1 MGWMPEVNGDHGPN
15 VPAKVM
21 RLPVT
26 QVIEEDRLV
35 PVAKLP
41 ARRLGSLQRRWEQV
55 PAVVKRDAAAV
66 AVLAGTAEWLSTY
79 SPFFVFGL
87 ALVVRLFFFLIYSLR
102 VEIGRFEAKVA
113 ARTLAYI
120 NVVALVAITVVLFTS
135 SAIWKY
141 QAYLFLVFALV
152 MEVISMR
159 TWYTQWAVNSE
170 NWNDG
175 SGGLNRVFEPKKWY
189 LLAAFALLL
198 VEYVAYGIEWCPL
211 LDTIILFG
219 WHVIVWVHHAL
230 VFIGHHIH

>member
-1 MGWMPEVNGDHGPN
+1 MGWMPEPKDDLDPTPG
-15 VPAKVM
+15 VPAKVLQ
-21 RLPVT
+21 LPPD
-26 QVIEEDRLV
+26 QVIEDNL
-35 PVAKLP
+35 PVRAAKLP
-41 ARRLGSLQRRWEQV
+41 ARRFGSLQRRWEQL
-55 PAVVKRDAAAV
+55 PKVVKRDAAAV

-87 ALVVRLFFFLIYSLR
+87 ALVVRLFFFLLYSLR

-135 SAIWKY
+135 DAIWKY

-189 LLAAFALLL
+189 LLAAFALLF
-198 VEYVAYGIEWCPL
+198 VEYIAYGIEWCPL

-219 WHVIVWVHHAL
+219 WHAL
-230 VFIGHHIH
+230 VFIGHHLPH